1 MCTLRSQ
8 DNQKLEF
15 SCYFECKSC
24 QTAFLN
30 SSVRLQYF
38 TKHTNWLKCYHF
50 LSILL
55 VTWDF
60 SCHETFVKSGFL
72 IHSFFFESAS
82 PSSPLFCD
90 TFPPFLDDQAKTQTI
105 PPLAFF
111 GNLMCWQQFSPS
123 FLWHL
128 SPIWWFSDC
137 HFHIYAPKAPACFV
151 LSNRKVGQNWM
162 NLSQQL
168 SSVNCS
174 FLLHISFFPCN
185 FLY

>member
-38 TKHTNWLKCYHF
+38 TRHTYRVKFYHF
-50 LSILL
+50 LSLLL

-60 SCHETFVKSGFL
+60 SCHKTFVKSGFL

-90 TFPPFLDDQAKTQTI
+90 TFPPFQMTKLKLKLF
-105 PPLAFF
+105 PPQPSLVTLCVD
-111 GNLMCWQQFSPS
+111 NNSHPS
-123 FLWHL
+123 FFDT
-128 SPIWWFSDC
+128 SPRSDDFSDC
-137 HFHIYAPKAPACFV
+137 HLHIYAPKAPACFV
-151 LSNRKVGQNWM
+151 LSNRKVG
-162 NLSQQL
+162 
-168 SSVNCS
+168 
-174 FLLHISFFPCN
+174 
-185 FLY
+185 